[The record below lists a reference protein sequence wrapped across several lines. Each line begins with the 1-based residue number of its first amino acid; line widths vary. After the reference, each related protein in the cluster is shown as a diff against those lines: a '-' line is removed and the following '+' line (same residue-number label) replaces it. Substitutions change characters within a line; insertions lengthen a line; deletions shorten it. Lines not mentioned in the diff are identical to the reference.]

1 MEKTRLDVLAGLM
14 ANAST
19 INNNIQMQ
27 HQINS
32 NAYKQRTIDSLD
44 SPLRYNK
51 TWQLAGFEVVES
63 EVSSEAALAMIQS
76 IPLKRYKLK
85 DDKQQ
90 DLAVSRTQRRTRYH
104 VGPVASDDDAKSVNN
119 PSSIFSYNIGAIAEL
134 TKSTEIL
141 SSKLLSSSSFLHH
154 HSFLEEKIS
163 HLKSITGSAESFKT
177 PAQLASEV
185 AALET
190 EVALKRI
197 TQLCFELVQSTKI
210 NVVYARL
217 ASRLKSLAAND
228 WSSEKMTRIER
239 EFVSVRE
246 IKAENANVGLD
257 TVLIYLS
264 AIEKVET
271 LWNSTMR

>member
-1 MEKTRLDVLAGLM
+1 MEKTKLDVLAGLM

-27 HQINS
+27 HQINA

-44 SPLRYNK
+44 SPLRNNE
-51 TWQLAGFEVVES
+51 TWQLAGFEVES

-76 IPLKRYKLK
+76 VPLKRYKLK

-90 DLAVSRTQRRTRYH
+90 DMAVSRTQRRTRYH
-104 VGPVASDDDAKSVNN
+104 VGPVASDDGAKSVNN

-239 EFVSVRE
+239 EFVSARE
-246 IKAENANVGLD
+246 IKDENANVGLD

-264 AIEKVET
+264 AIEEVKT

>member
-1 MEKTRLDVLAGLM
+1 MEKTKLDVLAGLM

-19 INNNIQMQ
+19 IYNNIQMQ
-27 HQINS
+27 HQINA

-44 SPLRYNK
+44 SPLRNYE
-51 TWQLAGFEVVES
+51 TWQLAGFEVES

-76 IPLKRYKLK
+76 VSLKRYKLK

-90 DLAVSRTQRRTRYH
+90 DMAVSRTQRRTRYH

-154 HSFLEEKIS
+154 HSFLGEKIS

-239 EFVSVRE
+239 EFVSARE

-264 AIEKVET
+264 AIEEVET